1 EVERERRADDAAE
14 RRAQRARDIE
24 PELQMQCE
32 PAQEP
37 IRLAG
42 DELERA
48 RADGLPKLVGVGA
61 LDLRDVAGERARKA
75 EQIVCR
81 LDDVEVT
88 FDALICAAR
97 VFLRVLHPIL
107 YRQEL
112 AAL

>member
-24 PELQMQCE
+24 PELQMQRE

-61 LDLRDVAGERARKA
+61 LDLWDVASERARKP
-75 EQIVCR
+75 EQIVRR

-88 FDALICAAR
+88 GDTVVGAAR
-97 VFLRVLHPIL
+97 VFLRVLHPVL
-107 YRQEL
+107 HRQEL
-112 AAL
+112 A